1 METVDK
7 KLVESAMHDM
17 YEDFNVYVDMADNE
31 ITRLKEE
38 YKALFEE
45 YCWVKFKKRIRY
57 DFPDCEDALVVQY
70 DQFCDT
76 YFDWCDQLGLDD
88 EGEDDED

>member
-7 KLVESAMHDM
+7 KLVESAFLDM
-17 YEDFNVYVDMADNE
+17 YEGFNAYVDMADKE
-31 ITRLKEE
+31 ISRLKEE

-57 DFPDCEDALVVQY
+57 DFNEDDDVLVFHY

-76 YFDWCDQLGLDD
+76 YYDWCDKLGLDD